1 MSKILTTG
9 RTICAGA
16 NSSSLVSHRI
26 PLLFARHAHKHR
38 TIEIQLV
45 STLRRVTTQNLTT
58 PERRPTFQDWEPLVS
73 TYLYFFIPIIS
84 DLSHKRIGSVQ
95 TVNPGRMR
103 NQLYPVGLAA
113 YIRRGAAP
121 KLLERPRDPNAPLI
135 PDVDFAEL
143 ELSLR
148 ELPNLVFRRRAMKNA
163 STSQQTTAPLNS
175 RAIYGSVTP
184 ADVLQRLSDSHH
196 LTLLPP
202 NALLDFKDGSS
213 KLRSTGNHG
222 ATVNLRNGAKIPLTI
237 TIEGD
242 D

>member
-1 MSKILTTG
+1 MSKILTHGTMP
-9 RTICAGA
+9 RL
-16 NSSSLVSHRI
+16 SSSLLLVPRPSPTRLARYAHRHRSIEVQLTADI
-26 PLLFARHAHKHR
+26 PGLGAF
-38 TIEIQLV
+38 
-45 STLRRVTTQNLTT
+45 
-58 PERRPTFQDWEPLVS
+58 
-73 TYLYFFIPIIS
+73 
-84 DLSHKRIGSVQ
+84 GSVQ

-103 NQLYPVGLAA
+103 NQLYPMGLAA
-113 YIRRGAAP
+113 YIRRGATP

-135 PDVDFAEL
+135 PDIDFAEL

-163 STSQQTTAPLNS
+163 STPRHAQTNAPLGS
-175 RAIYGSVTP
+175 RAIYGSVTQ

-202 NALLDFKDGSS
+202 NALLEFNDGSS
-213 KLRSTGNHG
+213 KLRSTGSHR
-222 ATVNLRNGAKIPLTI
+222 AIINLRNGTKVPLTI

>member
-1 MSKILTTG
+1 MSKLLTP
-9 RTICAGA
+9 RYMIRASA
-16 NSSSLVSHRI
+16 NSSSLVPRRV
-26 PLLFARHAHKHR
+26 PALFARHAHKHR
-38 TIEIQLV
+38 SIEVQL
-45 STLRRVTTQNLTT
+45 TA
-58 PERRPTFQDWEPLVS
+58 D
-73 TYLYFFIPIIS
+73 IPGLGAFGS
-84 DLSHKRIGSVQ
+84 VQTVNPGRSVQ

-103 NQLYPVGLAA
+103 NQLYPMGLAA

-135 PDVDFAEL
+135 PDIDFAEL

-163 STSQQTTAPLNS
+163 STSQQATAPLNS

-184 ADVLQRLSDSHH
+184 ADVSQRLSDSHH

-202 NALLDFKDGSS
+202 NALLEFNDGSS

-222 ATVNLRNGAKIPLTI
+222 ATVNLRNGAKVPLTI

>member
-38 TIEIQLV
+38 TIEIQLTADV
-45 STLRRVTTQNLTT
+45 PGLGA
-58 PERRPTFQDWEPLVS
+58 F
-73 TYLYFFIPIIS
+73 
-84 DLSHKRIGSVQ
+84 GSVQ

-103 NQLYPVGLAA
+103 NQLYPMGLAA

>member
-1 MSKILTTG
+1 MPINTERLRFSSKTADVPGL
-9 RTICAGA
+9 GA
-16 NSSSLVSHRI
+16 
-26 PLLFARHAHKHR
+26 F
-38 TIEIQLV
+38 
-45 STLRRVTTQNLTT
+45 
-58 PERRPTFQDWEPLVS
+58 
-73 TYLYFFIPIIS
+73 
-84 DLSHKRIGSVQ
+84 GSVQ

-103 NQLYPVGLAA
+103 NQLYPMGLAA

-135 PDVDFAEL
+135 PDIDFSEL

-148 ELPNLVFRRRAMKNA
+148 ELPNLVFRRRAMRNS
-163 STSQQTTAPLNS
+163 STSQQANAPLNS

-184 ADVLQRLSDSHH
+184 ADILQRLSDSHH

-202 NALLDFKDGSS
+202 NALLEFNDGSS

-222 ATVNLRNGAKIPLTI
+222 VTVNLRNGAKVPLTI

>member
-1 MSKILTTG
+1 MSKLLTPG
-9 RTICAGA
+9 YMIRASA
-16 NSSSLVSHRI
+16 NSSSLVPRRV
-26 PLLFARHAHKHR
+26 PALFARHAHKHR
-38 TIEIQLV
+38 SIEVQL
-45 STLRRVTTQNLTT
+45 TA
-58 PERRPTFQDWEPLVS
+58 D
-73 TYLYFFIPIIS
+73 IPG
-84 DLSHKRIGSVQ
+84 LGAFGSVQ

-103 NQLYPVGLAA
+103 NQLYPMGLAA

-135 PDVDFAEL
+135 PDIDFAEL

-163 STSQQTTAPLNS
+163 STSQQATAPLNS

-184 ADVLQRLSDSHH
+184 ADVSQRLSDSHH

-202 NALLDFKDGSS
+202 NALLEFNDGSS

-222 ATVNLRNGAKIPLTI
+222 ATVNLRNGAKVPLTI

>member
-1 MSKILTTG
+1 MSRVLNSSRIVCT
-9 RTICAGA
+9 GA
-16 NSSSLVSHRI
+16 NISLPVPRQI
-26 PLLFARHAHKHR
+26 PALFARHVHKHR
-38 TIEIQLV
+38 TIEVQLTADV
-45 STLRRVTTQNLTT
+45 PGLGA
-58 PERRPTFQDWEPLVS
+58 F
-73 TYLYFFIPIIS
+73 
-84 DLSHKRIGSVQ
+84 GSVQ

-103 NQLYPVGLAA
+103 NQLYPMGLAA

-135 PDVDFAEL
+135 PDIDFAEL

-163 STSQQTTAPLNS
+163 SSSQQTTAPLNS

-202 NALLDFKDGSS
+202 NALLEFNDRSS

-222 ATVNLRNGAKIPLTI
+222 ATVNLRNGTKVPLSI
-237 TIEGD
+237 AIEGD